1 MEKNGEF
8 DRVIA
13 KSLESMDEAD
23 LLKSLLW
30 ASEKMTDAMEI
41 DELLQLIVEFTPK
54 LINLNRCT
62 IYLWDEEKR
71 EFIPRISHS
80 PDRDERTAQVA
91 AFYSMTIKAESLPE
105 LSARLINEKVPII
118 IKDAKSSS
126 LLPDQFVDT
135 FKIKSMLIV
144 PLLCKGELTGVMTL
158 DHIKKHHHFTPKEIR
173 LAMSLATHAA
183 LAIKNAQL
191 ISRLRDEQARS
202 DKIIDT
208 MVEGLLVVS
217 PEERVTMANPVMENL
232 TGIPLKDM
240 VGMSCRELFGGG
252 IVRGGFNYC
261 DEYCPIRDTS
271 ERPCT
276 VRIEGRMQRQDNKSR
291 WISSSCSPALDID
304 GNIQYIVVTLRN
316 MTENLKMKQEISRL
330 TNQLRKNK
338 ARRGGI

>member
-13 KSLESMDEAD
+13 KSLESMGEAD
-23 LLKSLLW
+23 ILKSLLW
-30 ASEKMTDAMEI
+30 ASEQMSSAMEI

-62 IYLWDEEKR
+62 IYLWDEDKR

-91 AFYSMTIKAESLPE
+91 AFYSMIIKPENLPE
-105 LSARLINEKVPII
+105 LTARLINEKVPII

-173 LAMSLATHAA
+173 LAMSLGTHAA

-202 DKIIDT
+202 DKIIET

-217 PEERVTMANPVMENL
+217 PDERVTMANPVMENL

-240 VGMSCRELFGGG
+240 VGMRCKELFGGG

-261 DEYCPIRDTS
+261 EEYCPIRDTS

-276 VRIEGRMQRQDNKSR
+276 VRIEGRIQRQDDKAR

-330 TNQLRKNK
+330 TSHLNKNK